1 MRASFWCIAG
11 AGVRP
16 GHCKLGLQYIV
27 KRLAIRLVAL
37 LLLGLCPLLLMAEVV
52 DQIVIEGNKKTRDE
66 IIKQEMLLRVGDELN
81 EQALENSRQAIMDL
95 GLFGRVEISREQDGD
110 ITRLVVTVKEK
121 KHDWYILPK
130 LDRNA
135 DGDIALGM
143 NLRANNFKGLNQSV
157 KLTLAYKKF
166 DDATTDE
173 LYGISWRFSY
183 PKIINTPYSISNYA
197 SVSQSVLDEERDGL
211 EGRYDRTESV
221 IGISIGRWFS
231 PTGISKGLR
240 GSLGVEYQ
248 RFVHDYIR
256 GDPGLFDNVT
266 EISLTSSLTYT
277 LVHDLLYS
285 RKGYALGLVLKQANE
300 ILGSDRPFFN
310 QYAFY
315 RHYIPLP
322 WREHTNFNVQV
333 QAASGNRSIFGDPIY
348 ELSGNSSLRGY
359 QRETLEGDAYFLVN
373 TQFLTPIFGKKNLRA
388 GVLFDFGNAYDSF
401 SEVKDLEFES
411 GAGVSLRWKLKQWV
425 NTEIRLDWA
434 QGLGDEGSSRIY
446 VSGDAFF

>member
-1 MRASFWCIAG
+1 M
-11 AGVRP
+11 
-16 GHCKLGLQYIV
+16 
-27 KRLAIRLVAL
+27 
-37 LLLGLCPLLLMAEVV
+37 
-52 DQIVIEGNKKTRDE
+52 
-66 IIKQEMLLRVGDELN
+66 
-81 EQALENSRQAIMDL
+81 
-95 GLFGRVEISREQDGD
+95 
-110 ITRLVVTVKEK
+110 
-121 KHDWYILPK
+121 
-130 LDRNA
+130 
-135 DGDIALGM
+135 
-143 NLRANNFKGLNQSV
+143 
-157 KLTLAYKKF
+157 
-166 DDATTDE
+166 
-173 LYGISWRFSY
+173 
-183 PKIINTPYSISNYA
+183 
-197 SVSQSVLDEERDGL
+197 
-211 EGRYDRTESV
+211 
-221 IGISIGRWFS
+221 GRWFS

-248 RFVHDYIR
+248 RFVHDYLS

-266 EISLTSSLTYT
+266 EISLTGSLTYT

-285 RKGYALGLVLKQANE
+285 RKGYALGLVLKQANKT
-300 ILGSDRPFFN
+300 LGSDRPFFN

-359 QRETLEGDAYFLVN
+359 RRETLEGDAYFLVN

-434 QGLGDEGSSRIY
+434 QGLGDEGSSRVY

>member
-1 MRASFWCIAG
+1 M
-11 AGVRP
+11 
-16 GHCKLGLQYIV
+16 
-27 KRLAIRLVAL
+27 KRLVVRLVAL
-37 LLLGLCPLLLMAEVV
+37 MLLGLCPFPLMAEVV
-52 DQIVIEGNKKTRDE
+52 GQIVVEGNKKTRPE
-66 IIKQEMLLRVGDELN
+66 IIEQEMLLRVGDDLSEPAI
-81 EQALENSRQAIMDL
+81 EQSRQAIMDL
-95 GLFGRVEISREQDGD
+95 GLFRRVEIRTERSADS
-110 ITRLVVTVKEK
+110 TRLVVTVKEK

-135 DGDIALGM
+135 DGDITLGM
-143 NLRANNFKGLNQSV
+143 NLRANNFNGLNQSV

-166 DDATTDE
+166 EDATTDE
-173 LYGISWRFSY
+173 LYGVSWKFTY
-183 PKIINTPYSISNYA
+183 PKIIHTPYSVFNYA

-211 EGRYDRTESV
+211 KGSYDRTESV
-221 IGISIGRWFS
+221 FGLSLGRWFS
-231 PTGISKGLR
+231 PTGISKGLHA
-240 GSLGVEYQ
+240 GLGLEYQ
-248 RFVHDYIR
+248 RFEHDHLS

-266 EISLTSSLTYT
+266 EISMTGSLTYT
-277 LVHDLLYS
+277 LVNDLLYS

-300 ILGSDRPFFN
+300 VLGSDRPYFN
-310 QYAFY
+310 QFAFY
-315 RHYIPLP
+315 RHYLPLP

-333 QAASGNRSIFGDPIY
+333 QAASGNQSIFGGPIF
-348 ELSGNSSLRGY
+348 ELSGNQSLRGY
-359 QRETLEGDAYFLVN
+359 RRETLEGDAYFLVN

-401 SEVKDLEFES
+401 SEIKDLEFES